1 MFSDRASLVVVETQ
15 RTGTVF
21 ETACPCCLFISHEH
35 GCCFIDPSS
44 AFRMVELRTDD
55 FVEDQSGD
63 QKMADITAAAVK
75 ALRERTDLPMM
86 ECKKALVQADGDAD
100 KAVEILREQFKKIQD
115 KRADNATEEGRIFFA
130 VKDDNSEAAM
140 VEIQTES
147 APVATGAALEALG
160 TAMVN
165 QLLNG
170 PGADSPDALMSQ
182 TPDGTSDSL
191 QTLYEDFVNKI
202 REKTV
207 VNRIVR
213 VKGPVGGYIHHD
225 FKTGVL
231 FQATGEPKNDE
242 ILRDVA
248 MHIAAL
254 GPGFCTASD
263 LDQAEVQEERGKL
276 VDAAKA
282 SGKPDNI
289 VDKIVDGQMNKFYM
303 EKGVLLYQPFA
314 KDDKK
319 TVEKALAEAGL
330 EAASFTRWRVGA
342 A

>member
-1 MFSDRASLVVVETQ
+1 
-15 RTGTVF
+15 
-21 ETACPCCLFISHEH
+21 
-35 GCCFIDPSS
+35 
-44 AFRMVELRTDD
+44 
-55 FVEDQSGD
+55 
-63 QKMADITAAAVK
+63 MADITAAAVK

-86 ECKKALVQADGDAD
+86 ECKKALVEADGDAE
-100 KAVEILREQFKKIQD
+100 KAVEILKQQFKKIQD

-130 VKDDNSEAAM
+130 VTPDGSEAAM
-140 VEIQTES
+140 VEIQCES
-147 APVATGAALEALG
+147 APVATGEALEKLG

-170 PGADSPDALMSQ
+170 PGADSPEALMSQ
-182 TPDGTSDSL
+182 TPDGSSESL
-191 QTLYEDFVNKI
+191 QSLYEDFVNKI

-207 VNRIVR
+207 VNRVAR

-225 FKTGVL
+225 YKTGVL
-231 FQATGEPKNDE
+231 FQATGETKDKD

-254 GPGFCTASD
+254 KPVCCLSSQ
-263 LDQAEVQEERGKL
+263 LDAADVQAERARLVEE
-276 VDAAKA
+276 AKA

-289 VDKIVDGQMNKFYM
+289 VDKIVDGQMGRYYN

-330 EAASFTRWRVGA
+330 EAAGFVRWQVGVA
-342 A
+342 

>member
-1 MFSDRASLVVVETQ
+1 
-15 RTGTVF
+15 
-21 ETACPCCLFISHEH
+21 
-35 GCCFIDPSS
+35 
-44 AFRMVELRTDD
+44 
-55 FVEDQSGD
+55 
-63 QKMADITAAAVK
+63 MADITAAAVK

-100 KAVEILREQFKKIQD
+100 KAVEILKEQFKKIQD
-115 KRADNATEEGRIFFA
+115 KRADNATEEGRVFLAIN
-130 VKDDNSEAAM
+130 DDASEAAM
-140 VEIQTES
+140 VEIQCES
-147 APVATGAALEALG
+147 APVATGEALEALG

-170 PGADSPDALMSQ
+170 PGADSPEALMGQ
-182 TPDGTSDSL
+182 TPDGGSETL
-191 QTLYEDFVNKI
+191 QSMYEDFVNKI

-207 VNRIVR
+207 VNRVCR
-213 VKGPVGGYIHHD
+213 VNGPAGGYVHHD
-225 FKTGVL
+225 FKTGVV
-231 FQATGEPKNDE
+231 FQATGEAKCDE

-254 GPGFCTASD
+254 KPSVCLAD
-263 LDQAEVQEERGKL
+263 QLDSEEVQAERARLSEQ
-276 VDAAKA
+276 AKA

-319 TVEKALAEAGL
+319 TVQKALSEAGL
-330 EAASFTRWRVGA
+330 EAAGFIRWQVGVA
-342 A
+342 